1 MRVNWFRLFKP
12 FRQPQFHAQ
21 RHGPVDDGRPFDDS
35 IERGL
40 VYLPRRHRSRRQLAD
55 RRLGK
60 RQSKWIDA
68 SDDHLAIA
76 LLHLN

>member
-1 MRVNWFRLFKP
+1 
-12 FRQPQFHAQ
+12 
-21 RHGPVDDGRPFDDS
+21 
-35 IERGL
+35 
-40 VYLPRRHRSRRQLAD
+40 LAD